1 MKENNIKELCK
12 KCGKIEEFYKYD
24 KRKMCKK
31 CRGRYVWERS
41 AIRKMKIVEY
51 MGGECEMCG
60 YNKYYG
66 ALEMHHEDP
75 SKKEYSMR
83 EMRSMAW
90 EKIVK
95 EMKKCKLLCANCHRE
110 IHAKNFDVM
119 MFPHNE
125 MSDLKQKSVEDRSK
139 KCFLCNK
146 HFLAPLWHKKQK
158 YCSEECRN
166 MARRKVKERPTKKEL
181 QHLIENMP
189 ITKIAIKYG
198 VRDNTIRKWANAYG
212 LKTKI
217 YGLGYWQ
224 KKYAGK
230 IS

>member
-1 MKENNIKELCK
+1 MEKDNMKALCK
-12 KCGKIEEFYKYD
+12 KCGKVGEFYKCD
-24 KRKMCKK
+24 RGKMCKK
-31 CRGRYVWERS
+31 CRGRYVWEQS

-51 MGGECEMCG
+51 MGGGCEICG

-75 SKKEYSMR
+75 SKKEYGMR

-95 EMKKCKLLCANCHRE
+95 EMEKCILLCANCHRE
-110 IHAKNFDVM
+110 AHAQNLDVM
-119 MFPHNE
+119 MSPHNE
-125 MSDLKQKSVEDRSK
+125 MSDLTQKSIKDRSK
-139 KCFLCNK
+139 KCCLCNK
-146 HFLAPLWHKKQK
+146 DFLAPLWHKKQK
-158 YCSEECRN
+158 FCSEECRN
-166 MARRKVKERPTKKEL
+166 MDKRKVKERPATEEL
-181 QHLIENMP
+181 QHLIETMP

-198 VRDNTIRKWANAYG
+198 VGGSTIRKWAGAYG
-212 LKTKI
+212 LNAKI

-230 IS
+230 I